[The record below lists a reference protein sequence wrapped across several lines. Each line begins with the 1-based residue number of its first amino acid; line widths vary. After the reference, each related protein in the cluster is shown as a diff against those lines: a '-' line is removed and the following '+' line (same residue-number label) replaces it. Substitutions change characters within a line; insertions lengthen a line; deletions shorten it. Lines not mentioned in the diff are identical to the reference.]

1 METETLTGYGPDA
14 ARLSSLMI
22 QRKVPRWV
30 QSKRTTYCMDWYLVR
45 KAIEIAIAA
54 AVVVVVAHPG
64 FIFEPHA
71 ALQGGILS
79 RVL

>member
-54 AVVVVVAHPG
+54 AAVVVVAHPS